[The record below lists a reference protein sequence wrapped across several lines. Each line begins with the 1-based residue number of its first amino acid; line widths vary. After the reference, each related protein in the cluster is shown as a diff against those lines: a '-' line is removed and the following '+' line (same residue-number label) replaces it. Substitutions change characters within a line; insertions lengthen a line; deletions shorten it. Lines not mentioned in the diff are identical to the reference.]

1 MKNIGKYQHIGYR
14 NRQIIGIGKYEKM
27 HIGATLVYC
36 VWCCVQMYHFVT
48 AYFQQY
54 MADFEPII
62 IFSLTDDLSV
72 AIANTLKSTH
82 NKHQSTVRVVCAC
95 SVYV

>member
-1 MKNIGKYQHIGYR
+1 MY
-14 NRQIIGIGKYEKM
+14 
-27 HIGATLVYC
+27 VYI
-36 VWCCVQMYHFVT
+36 VFGTYFVQMYHFVT

-54 MADFEPII
+54 MADFES

-82 NKHQSTVRVVCAC
+82 NKHQSTVRVVCVCVCVCSAC
-95 SVYV
+95 V